1 MKQKNLQLTSSN
13 LNTISDA
20 SYPLFSDKGKRF
32 LLVIAAFIGSIIFII
47 GLNLV
52 IELLDRTLRDAEQVR
67 RLTGM
72 NILGA
77 FTGRNSQLKYRG
89 FVKTCNRISAAYACN
104 RLTPYIKKGRY
115 TLYQYTKSRGKKEKR
130 LSHDISR
137 NLGEELGF
145 NVKYLSRSR
154 YPNRCLLIHG

>member
-52 IELLDRTLRDAEQVR
+52 IELLDRTLRDAERAR

-72 NILGA
+72 NILGL
-77 FTGRNSQLKYRG
+77 SQD
-89 FVKTCNRISAAYACN
+89 VI
-104 RLTPYIKKGRY
+104 
-115 TLYQYTKSRGKKEKR
+115 
-130 LSHDISR
+130 
-137 NLGEELGF
+137 
-145 NVKYLSRSR
+145 
-154 YPNRCLLIHG
+154 PN